1 MGILDKVLGRKKV
14 DPNARRNRL
23 LATGRITDGVI
34 LDSEINGTG
43 EEVVFYLYTLNGV
56 DFESSDL
63 LTAEQRCQPA
73 KYAPGA
79 KVGIRYDPKNQG
91 NSVVE

>member
-1 MGILDKVLGRKKV
+1 MGLIDKYLRRKKH
-14 DPNARRNRL
+14 DPLARRRHL
-23 LATGRITDGVI
+23 LATGRITDGII
-34 LDSEINGTG
+34 LDAELNNEG
-43 EEVVFYLYTLNGV
+43 EEIVYYLYTLNGV

-63 LTAEQRCQPA
+63 LTAEQRQDRI

-91 NSVVE
+91 NSIVE